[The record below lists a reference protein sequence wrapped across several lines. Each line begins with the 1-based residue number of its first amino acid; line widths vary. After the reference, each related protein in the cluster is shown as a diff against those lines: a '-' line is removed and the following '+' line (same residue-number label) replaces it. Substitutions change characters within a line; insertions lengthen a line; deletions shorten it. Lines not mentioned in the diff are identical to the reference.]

1 MKSFE
6 VLAKITTPV
15 DNYTSDNYNSQIRFD
30 LEETI
35 EGLPVW
41 AKIEPPLTSS
51 THSDD
56 VMKCEVIKEKKNI
69 YYALDIMDA
78 SKKKLVSRDREV
90 FGVLV
95 HIYSRHHRLLT
106 DLGRVIK
113 IMCKLQPAL
122 FILD

>member
-1 MKSFE
+1 MMFLISFQHLF
-6 VLAKITTPV
+6 VSMSSIFKGGVVALAACGIGLKKA
-15 DNYTSDNYNSQIRFD
+15 DKYNPHYD
-30 LEETI
+30 EY
-35 EGLPVW
+35 
-41 AKIEPPLTSS
+41 KLTSS

-56 VMKCEVIKEKKNI
+56 VMKCEVIKEKNI

-95 HIYSRHHRLLT
+95 HIYSRHHRLVT

>member
-41 AKIEPPLTSS
+41 AKTEPPLTSS

-56 VMKCEVIKEKKNI
+56 VMKCEVIKEKKYLLRTG
-69 YYALDIMDA
+69 YYGCFQKETCIQRSGSVWSPCSYLFSTSSTLDG
-78 SKKKLVSRDREV
+78 
-90 FGVLV
+90 FGKG
-95 HIYSRHHRLLT
+95 Y
-106 DLGRVIK
+106 
-113 IMCKLQPAL
+113 
-122 FILD
+122 